1 MRTTALAVAAL
12 TLGAVEGFA
21 GMHMA
26 AKRGGKGTKGAA
38 SAPRGFGAA
47 TAGSK
52 AEAAPGGPGSLSQ
65 STTAAAATASSQ
77 QQRRSPQTA
86 ASNAQE
92 TEMRIRAAL
101 AELAKTDPQLHRAV
115 QLTQALNQWEART
128 RGLSIL
134 QQAALDVR
142 DVNLIKDMREDLNE
156 LLRAGVSELSIAAAF
171 QQATWDAVAST
182 RADGHRRAEEQLP
195 ASAVN
200 IMARISDAIVGG
212 RPAEDL
218 KVLDIGTGTGVLI
231 RFARKAGVREA
242 NVVGLDLSAAMLAE
256 ARATYP
262 RAAFLRANF
271 MTWDGALPPPPAEAA
286 AAVTTSTLKFD
297 PASATAAAPPAAGAS
312 QPEEAVATTSTLKLD
327 PTSTLKFDTV
337 CFNAVLHHLPDARAA
352 LARAAALLRAGGRVV
367 ISHPKGGG
375 SVAKQHRH
383 NTLLVPSLMPTAAE
397 LAAMAPELG
406 LRFVPEESVDSGDVY
421 IATLVQAQA

>member
-26 AKRGGKGTKGAA
+26 AKRGSKGTKGAA

-47 TAGSK
+47 STGSSK
-52 AEAAPGGPGSLSQ
+52 AESAPGGPGSLSQ

-101 AELAKTDPQLHRAV
+101 AELSKTDPQLHRAV

-142 DVNLIKDMREDLNE
+142 DVNLIKDMKEELNE
-156 LLRAGVSELSIAAAF
+156 LLRAGISELSIAAAF

-195 ASAVN
+195 ASAVS

-297 PASATAAAPPAAGAS
+297 PASGTAAAGAS
-312 QPEEAVATTSTLKLD
+312 PLADAAAPTSTLKCD
-327 PTSTLKFDTV
+327 HTSTLKFDTV

-397 LAAMAPELG
+397 LAAMAPALG
-406 LRFVPEESVDSGDVY
+406 LKFVPEESVDSGDVY